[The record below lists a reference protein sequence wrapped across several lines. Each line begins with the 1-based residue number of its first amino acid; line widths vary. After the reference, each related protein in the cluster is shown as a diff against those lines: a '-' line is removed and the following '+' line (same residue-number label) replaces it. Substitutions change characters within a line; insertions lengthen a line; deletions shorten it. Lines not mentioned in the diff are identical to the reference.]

1 MKSSFEN
8 TGVMKHHIVSGAA
21 VSLLAAGTVNVMKV
35 RKGETTPTKAIKEVV
50 KRTTQGTIATASVVA
65 ASNYKGQKNGMFK
78 ALTALSIGAMGVYAV
93 EMIDKKFNSDSQEEV
108 FEDELAC
115 ESIEKEVL
123 NDEQ

>member
-21 VSLLAAGTVNVMKV
+21 VSLLAAGTINAMRVK
-35 RKGETTPTKAIKEVV
+35 KGESTPTQAIKDVV

-65 ASNYKGQKNGMFK
+65 ASNYNGQKNGMFK

-93 EMIDKKFNSDSQEEV
+93 EMIDKKFNSDNEEV
-108 FEDELAC
+108 LDEELAY
-115 ESIEKEVL
+115 ENIENVEL